1 MNLLH
6 FNHLHVFAVALLQ
19 WLLGALWY
27 SPVLFAKPWKAMV
40 GVPSETKKNRMVLGM
55 IASFVGSLMVS
66 FMLMHVLWWA
76 DTGSLRHALLVG
88 LGLWIGF
95 IFAPL
100 CAQYVYEDRPFKLF
114 AINTGYWLV
123 ALLASCAV
131 LVRWH

>member
-1 MNLLH
+1 MSLLH
-6 FNHLHVFAVALLQ
+6 FNHLHVFAAALLQ

-40 GVPSETKKNRMVLGM
+40 GVPSEAKKSRMILGM

-66 FMLMHVLWWA
+66 FMLMHVLWWS

-88 LGLWIGF
+88 LGIWIGF

-100 CAQYVYEDRPFKLF
+100 CAQYIYEGRPFKLL